1 MSEINNKYKKT
12 CETSNFWF
20 LLPIAGWSYMAFQK
34 NKKEK
39 LGSQQLNISVEKDQ
53 KMRGIQQAS
62 AALYHLDVFL
72 SPVLETYT
80 DKIRSLHDVFTDFHT
95 NCKSFR
101 DKVDKF
107 ENKANSQVD
116 KKN

>member
-1 MSEINNKYKKT
+1 MK
-12 CETSNFWF
+12 
-20 LLPIAGWSYMAFQK
+20 
-34 NKKEK
+34 
-39 LGSQQLNISVEKDQ
+39 
-53 KMRGIQQAS
+53 GIRQAS

-80 DKIRSLHDVFTDFHT
+80 EKIRSLHDVFTDFHT

-107 ENKANSQVD
+107 ENKANSQAD
-116 KKN
+116 KKS